1 MALNPL
7 KSLFIMIISTGLG
20 AAAVQADPI
29 EVTAPTLRTTIGNSR
44 TTSAYVTLQ
53 NSGTTSD
60 RLVGVK
66 TDISKMA
73 SIHSMTQK
81 DGVMSMA
88 PVKGGLEIAPGA
100 KVVLAPMGLH
110 IMLMGL
116 AEPIVSG
123 QMVPMILTFENAGD
137 VPVTFTAAPLAEI
150 RKKMKM
156 AAPSE

>member
-1 MALNPL
+1 MAINPL
-7 KSLFIMIISTGLG
+7 KSMFILIVSTGLG

-29 EVTAPTLRTTIGNSR
+29 KITSPTLRTTIGDSR

-53 NSGTTSD
+53 NSGATSD
-60 RLVGVK
+60 RLLGVK

-73 SIHSMTQK
+73 GIHLMTQK

-100 KVVLAPMGLH
+100 KVILAPMGLH

-116 AEPIVSG
+116 AKPVVAG
-123 QMVPMILTFENAGD
+123 QKVPMTLIFEKAGE
-137 VPVTFTAAPLAEI
+137 VPVTFIAAPLAEI
-150 RKKMKM
+150 RKTMKM